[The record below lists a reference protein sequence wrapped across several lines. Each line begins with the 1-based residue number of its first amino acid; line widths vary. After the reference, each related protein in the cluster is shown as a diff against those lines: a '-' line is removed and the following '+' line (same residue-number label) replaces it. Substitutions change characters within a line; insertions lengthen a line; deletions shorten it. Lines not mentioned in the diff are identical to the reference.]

1 MDKCIFCEIDKG
13 NAPSMKVYE
22 DEHTLAFMD
31 IAKDVDGHILVIPK
45 KHCES
50 ILDCSFEEL
59 EKTMETVKKVS
70 NHLTGNCGYEG
81 VDILNANGKAAG
93 QTVPHFHMHIIPR
106 RFDDGL
112 GGAGTWPIFSGAKCE
127 IKDVHKRVLML
138 KLVRPTLEMKQAAL
152 DFKQEF
158 FDNGERVINGS
169 EMLDNMDNYEEWL
182 SSVTDNRFGETVN
195 PNWVVTDTFF
205 AVDGNEKIV
214 GIIDLR
220 HTLNDFLKDF
230 GNSGY
235 SVRPSE
241 RKKGYATKMLAM
253 IKQVAKEVGL
263 NKLQLSV
270 ERDNSPSVK
279 TIVNNGGVYERSF
292 EFFGEMADVYMVEL

>member
-1 MDKCIFCEIDKG
+1 
-13 NAPSMKVYE
+13 MKVYE
-22 DEHTLAFMD
+22 DDFTLAFMD

-50 ILDCSFEEL
+50 MLDCSYDEL
-59 EKTMETVKKVS
+59 NKTMETVKKIS
-70 NHLTGNCGYEG
+70 NHLTDNCGYEG

-112 GGAGTWPIFSGAKCE
+112 GGAGAWPSFPGAKY
-127 IKDVHKRVLML
+127 DVKSMHKKVMML
-138 KLVRPTLEMKQAAL
+138 KMVRPTLEMKQEAL
-152 DFKQEF
+152 EFKQEF
-158 FDNGERVINGS
+158 FDNGETVINGS
-169 EMLDNMDNYEEWL
+169 EMLDNMDSYEEWL
-182 SSVTDNRFGETVN
+182 TSIKDNQSVDTVN

-205 AVDGNEKIV
+205 TVDGNNRIV

-241 RKKGYATKMLAM
+241 RRKGYATKMLAM
-253 IKQVAKEVGL
+253 IKDVAKEAGL
-263 NKLQLSV
+263 SRLQMSV
-270 ERDNSPSVK
+270 ERDNESSIK

-292 EFFGEMADVYMVEL
+292 EFQGELADVYMVEL

>member
-1 MDKCIFCEIDKG
+1 
-13 NAPSMKVYE
+13 MKVYE
-22 DEHTLAFMD
+22 DEFTLAFMD

-50 ILDCSFEEL
+50 MLDCSYDEL
-59 EKTMETVKKVS
+59 NKTMETVKKMS
-70 NHLTGNCGYEG
+70 NHLTDNCGYEG

-112 GGAGTWPIFSGAKCE
+112 GGAGAWPSFPGAKY
-127 IKDVHKRVLML
+127 DVKSMHKKVMML
-138 KLVRPTLEMKQAAL
+138 KMVRPTLEMKQEAL
-152 DFKQEF
+152 EFKQEF
-158 FDNGERVINGS
+158 FDNGETVINGS
-169 EMLDNMDNYEEWL
+169 EMLDNMDSYEEWL
-182 SSVTDNRFGETVN
+182 TSIKDNQSVDTVN

-205 AVDGNEKIV
+205 TVDGNNRIV

-241 RKKGYATKMLAM
+241 RRKGYATKMLAM
-253 IKQVAKEVGL
+253 IKDVAKEAGL
-263 NKLQLSV
+263 SRLQMSV
-270 ERDNSPSVK
+270 ERDNESSIK

-292 EFFGEMADVYMVEL
+292 EFQGELADVYMIEL

>member
-1 MDKCIFCEIDKG
+1 
-13 NAPSMKVYE
+13 MKVYE
-22 DEHTLAFMD
+22 DDFTLAFMD

-50 ILDCSFEEL
+50 MLDCSYDEL
-59 EKTMETVKKVS
+59 NKTMETVKKVS
-70 NHLTGNCGYEG
+70 NHLTDNCGYEG

-112 GGAGTWPIFSGAKCE
+112 GGAGAWPSFPGAKY
-127 IKDVHKRVLML
+127 DVKSMHKKVMML
-138 KLVRPTLEMKQAAL
+138 KMVRPTLEMKQEAL
-152 DFKQEF
+152 EFKQEF
-158 FDNGERVINGS
+158 FDNGETVINGS
-169 EMLDNMDNYEEWL
+169 EMLDNMDSYEEWL
-182 SSVTDNRFGETVN
+182 TSIKDNQSVDTVN

-205 AVDGNEKIV
+205 TVDGNNRIV

-241 RKKGYATKMLAM
+241 RRKGYATKMLAM
-253 IKQVAKEVGL
+253 IKDVAKEAGL
-263 NKLQLSV
+263 SRLQMSV
-270 ERDNSPSVK
+270 ERDNESSIK

-292 EFFGEMADVYMVEL
+292 EFQGELADVYMVEL

>member
-1 MDKCIFCEIDKG
+1 M
-13 NAPSMKVYE
+13 
-22 DEHTLAFMD
+22 
-31 IAKDVDGHILVIPK
+31 
-45 KHCES
+45 
-50 ILDCSFEEL
+50 LDCSYDEL
-59 EKTMETVKKVS
+59 NKTMETVKKIS
-70 NHLTGNCGYEG
+70 NHLTDNCGYEG

-112 GGAGTWPIFSGAKCE
+112 GGAGAWPSFPGAKY
-127 IKDVHKRVLML
+127 DVKSMHKKVMML
-138 KLVRPTLEMKQAAL
+138 KMVRPTLEMKQEAL
-152 DFKQEF
+152 EFKQEF
-158 FDNGERVINGS
+158 FDNGETVINGS
-169 EMLDNMDNYEEWL
+169 EMLDNMDSYEEWL
-182 SSVTDNRFGETVN
+182 TSIKDNQSVDTVN

-205 AVDGNEKIV
+205 TVDGNNRIV

-241 RKKGYATKMLAM
+241 RRKGYATKMLAM
-253 IKQVAKEVGL
+253 IKDVAKEAGL
-263 NKLQLSV
+263 SRLQMSV
-270 ERDNSPSVK
+270 ERDNESSIK

-292 EFFGEMADVYMVEL
+292 EFQGELADVYMVEL